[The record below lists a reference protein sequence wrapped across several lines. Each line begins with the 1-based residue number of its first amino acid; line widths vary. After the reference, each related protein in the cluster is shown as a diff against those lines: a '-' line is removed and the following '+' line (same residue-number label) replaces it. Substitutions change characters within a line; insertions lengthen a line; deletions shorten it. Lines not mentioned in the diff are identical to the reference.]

1 MMPHIIDFNQIGDSA
16 IGFISVAESQ
26 RKVPF
31 EIKRV
36 FWTYYTP
43 QNVTRGRHAH
53 YVTEQVL
60 IAVAGTIKV
69 SVEIPGAEKLEYLL
83 DSPSKGLY
91 LPPNAWHTMEY
102 SHNAVQLAL
111 ASTNYD
117 ESDYIRDYSD
127 FKTLKP

>member
-1 MMPHIIDFNQIGDSA
+1 MPHIIDFNQIGDSA

-83 DSPSKGLY
+83 DSPS
-91 LPPNAWHTMEY
+91 
-102 SHNAVQLAL
+102 
-111 ASTNYD
+111 
-117 ESDYIRDYSD
+117 
-127 FKTLKP
+127 

>member
-1 MMPHIIDFNQIGDSA
+1 MPHIIDFNQIGDSA

>member
-26 RKVPF
+26 RKLPF